1 MKRSKDV
8 FDSIVLSQGNAEG
21 AEGKS
26 AEKEGEDTKDEKMET
41 GEEEEGASKEEKPA
55 STEDGVEVMEA
66 VMGAEK
72 KKEAVPAVAPSPPA
86 KPVLDEKQ
94 KAALTAAYKL
104 PDKPS
109 ILVHP
114 HPKAKSGKFD
124 VCTMSLS
131 VLLDY
136 RTDDNKEGLV
146 HQYFL

>member
-26 AEKEGEDTKDEKMET
+26 AKKEGEDTKDEKMET
-41 GEEEEGASKEEKPA
+41 GEEEEEGASKEEKPA

-72 KKEAVPAVAPSPPA
+72 KKEAVPAVAPPPPA

-124 VCTMSLS
+124 CALMSLS

-136 RTDDNKEGLV
+136 R
-146 HQYFL
+146 